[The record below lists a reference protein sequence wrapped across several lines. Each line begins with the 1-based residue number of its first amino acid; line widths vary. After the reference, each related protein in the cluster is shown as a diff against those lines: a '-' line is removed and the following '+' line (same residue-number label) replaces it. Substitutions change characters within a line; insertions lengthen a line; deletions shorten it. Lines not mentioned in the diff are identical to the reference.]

1 MLRRLNCSVTVY
13 IAFDSCSPSY
23 CSILA
28 SSVIDSRMLHDKC
41 ISIATDDNDNDN
53 DDDGRRF
60 GRFGLSTEAFANL
73 LILYAEYHF
82 LCRSHTVEFARVDLH
97 EACLPLC
104 WAFPKICGYFMGYLE
119 VSEISTVYLYSLFI
133 LETNTVQCQ
142 NQSS

>member
-41 ISIATDDNDNDN
+41 ISIATDDDDDNDK
-53 DDDGRRF
+53 DDDGRRL
-60 GRFGLSTEAFANL
+60 GRFGPSTEAFANL

-104 WAFPKICGYFMGYLE
+104 WAFPKNMRIFYRIFSSFRDINCLLIFA
-119 VSEISTVYLYSLFI
+119 VY
-133 LETNTVQCQ
+133 T
-142 NQSS
+142 